1 MRRLILLI
9 FMVALTT
16 MSYSKS
22 AKSWVHELDLVDI
35 SALNS
40 KDVSSFWN
48 AERNADADYNTLM
61 QAIQKSKKSV
71 LSAKAKIRKFLYSS
85 YSDRNYI
92 TISDS
97 TADAICDCIER
108 DVHIDDIRKAYPEIA
123 LSKLKFKIAANN
135 EFNASTFPDGYIL
148 INTGLFSKLNYNEL
162 LAVSAHELVHYMF
175 NHSLANEYAYIK
187 KQKSNQ
193 LWAEIGGALIVGAN
207 AFADGY
213 SAGITGQQQN
223 NAQYY
228 ADMYQGIIDD
238 AAESAARFKF
248 RYSRKDELQADILGF
263 RYLQFLGYD
272 PRSFLTMLEKIGIE
286 NDKYYDKKSSHPKTE
301 LRIEVIKTLLGNESQ
316 KLR

>member
-1 MRRLILLI
+1 MRRSILLI
-9 FMVALTT
+9 FLVVLTT
-16 MSYSKS
+16 ASYSKS
-22 AKSWVHELDLVDI
+22 AKSWVQELDLVDI
-35 SALNS
+35 SSLNS
-40 KDVSSFWN
+40 KDVTSFWN
-48 AERNADADYNTLM
+48 AERNADADYNTLL
-61 QAIQKSKKSV
+61 QAVQKNKKSV
-71 LSAKAKIRKFLYSS
+71 MTAKANINKFLSSS

-92 TISDS
+92 TINDS
-97 TADAICDCIER
+97 TAEVICDCIER
-108 DVHIDDIRKAYPEIA
+108 DLHIEDIRRAYPEA
-123 LSKLKFKIAANN
+123 AGNLKFKIAANN

-175 NHSLANEYAYIK
+175 SHSLANEYAYIK

-213 SAGITGQQQN
+213 SAGLTGQQSN
-223 NAQYY
+223 NGQYY
-228 ADMYQGIIDD
+228 AVMYQGIIDD
-238 AAESAARFKF
+238 AAESAERFKF

-272 PRSFLTMLEKIGIE
+272 PRSFLTMLEKIGVE

-301 LRIEVIKTLLGNESQ
+301 LRIEVIKTLLEKENP
-316 KLR
+316 KP